1 MPVCTTCACPA
12 DYIYTTYK
20 TKSNIRLA
28 VCPRCNHFVDPLIE
42 HPSLLLLL
50 DLILL
55 KPRVFLHLL
64 FNRGSLPFSAVSEPV
79 SEVER
84 EVARRRQ
91 LWEDFST
98 LALLSVGAETAVR
111 LLPTLSDPR
120 DSSDIQPSKIL
131 WTIIAVLLEGMA
143 QHLATLGLSMLALK
157 LRYWNNPVSSSTDK
171 HQTRQDGRRK
181 FFVPILI
188 PLTLLYTS
196 LLPLLFQLFL
206 FPWYTTQQTIHEQPP
221 APSLSLSLLSSLPLP
236 SSVTIP
242 PSWLDTERQISEAW
256 ARGDRIW
263 AGTRLL
269 GGMSAGYGLRV
280 LLPTKPW
287 ETTLIVLAGWIAAA
301 FVGKVIAELPLGL

>member
-1 MPVCTTCACPA
+1 MPVCTACACPA

-28 VCPRCNHFVDPLIE
+28 VCPRCNQFVDPLIE

-50 DLILL
+50 DLVLL

-64 FNRGSLPFSAVSEPV
+64 FNRGSLPFSAVSEPA
-79 SEVER
+79 SEIER
-84 EVARRRQ
+84 ETARRKQ

-111 LLPTLSDPR
+111 LLPTLSGSE
-120 DSSDIQPSKIL
+120 DSSDIQLSKIF
-131 WTIIAVLLEGMA
+131 WTISAVLLEGAA
-143 QHLATLGLSMLALK
+143 QHLTTLGLSILVLK
-157 LRYWNNPVSSSTDK
+157 LRGQNCSVSPSDDM
-171 HQTRQDGRRK
+171 HPARQDGRRK
-181 FFVPILI
+181 FFAPILI

-206 FPWYTTQQTIHEQPP
+206 FPWYSTQPTIHEQPP
-221 APSLSLSLLSSLPLP
+221 SPSLSLSLLSSLPLP
-236 SSVTIP
+236 SSFTIP
-242 PSWLDTERQISEAW
+242 PSWLETERLLSEAW

-287 ETTLIVLAGWIAAA
+287 ETTLIVLAGWMAAA
-301 FVGKVIAELPLGL
+301 FVGKVVAELPSRS